1 MTDARCIVCGEN
13 IALSTDSYFKL
24 WNGKE
29 FRYFHAPCYRNMAVD
44 RIVRKAR
51 EVIADDWSKYS
62 YSVEKNA
69 RIQVDS
75 VIDIELRGGLLEA
88 YEGVRR
94 I

>member
-1 MTDARCIVCGEN
+1 
-13 IALSTDSYFKL
+13 
-24 WNGKE
+24 
-29 FRYFHAPCYRNMAVD
+29 MAVD